1 MNRIE
6 TGSDKANVNIRL
18 DTNALIIWNNFITK
32 LEIIIKIQNSI
43 KSFLK
48 FLFVDLKLYYLFP
61 ELKDNIVVEKKV
73 GQGCKIFEKRNL
85 SED

>member
-1 MNRIE
+1 MDDIGE
-6 TGSDKANVNIRL
+6 
-18 DTNALIIWNNFITK
+18 
-32 LEIIIKIQNSI
+32 
-43 KSFLK
+43 
-48 FLFVDLKLYYLFP
+48 LYYLFP